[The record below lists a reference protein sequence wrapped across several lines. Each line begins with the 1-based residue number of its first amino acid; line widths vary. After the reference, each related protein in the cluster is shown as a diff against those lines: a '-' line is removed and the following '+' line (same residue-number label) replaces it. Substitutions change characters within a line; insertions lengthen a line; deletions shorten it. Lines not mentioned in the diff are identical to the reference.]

1 VSTVCPIYR
10 PPKSR
15 RLVSGWV
22 VGGHADH
29 ALEVVT
35 EFQDIFDQVIL
46 MCNHAEPDGSIPADW
61 PHEHRRELTRK
72 FNDLGVSVLN
82 DFSGLK
88 ETWAALAK
96 SPKVV
101 AKLVENII
109 ADCEKTGADGVDLDF
124 EQLPPRERFA
134 YADFVRS
141 LSDALHARGRM
152 LSICTASPSRAEKRD
167 FSLPF
172 LDTSIL
178 AHYVDHVRPMNYD
191 LFYPSSP
198 VLGPTSTAPWG
209 RERMQHLST
218 QVPKHKIIMG
228 LPTYSVDW
236 DVTEP
241 ANSRQVYDYQWLAE
255 RAKESEIG
263 LAWLPFLDVNLVR
276 YKDDGGNVHYIYLS
290 DAQSTQSHLETVDEL
305 DLAGICFWALM
316 GDDPAIW
323 ECVRRYFA
331 RRQ

>member
-1 VSTVCPIYR
+1 MSTVCPIFR

-15 RLVSGWV
+15 RLVSAWV
-22 VGGHADH
+22 VGSHAEH
-29 ALEVVT
+29 ALEVVA

-46 MCNHAEPDGSIPADW
+46 MCNHAEADGSLPAAW
-61 PHEHRRELTRK
+61 SRKERREYTKKL
-72 FNDLGVSVLN
+72 NDLGVSVLN

-88 ETWAALAK
+88 ETWAALAQ
-96 SPKVV
+96 SPEAV
-101 AKLVENII
+101 ARLVENMV
-109 ADCEKTGADGVDLDF
+109 ADCEETGADGVDLDF

-134 YADFVRS
+134 YANFVRD
-141 LSDALHARGRM
+141 LSEALHQRGKM

-167 FSLPF
+167 YALPF

-198 VLGPTSTAPWG
+198 VLGPTSTAPWA

-218 QVPKHKIIMG
+218 QVPRHKIVMG

-241 ANSRQVYDYQWLAE
+241 KNSRQVYDHQWLAKRTE
-255 RAKESEIG
+255 ESEIG
-263 LAWLPFLDVNLVR
+263 LAWLPFLDVNLLR
-276 YKDDGGNVHYIYLS
+276 YMENGNVHYVYLS

-305 DLAGICFWALM
+305 DLAGVCFWAMM
-316 GDDPAIW
+316 GEDPAIW